1 MTIPGMYVTRFAR
14 QDDLDGVLALL
25 VRLQADT
32 AHHIGYLGETLG
44 ELTEEL
50 AEFEPDWP
58 SCTVVATDD
67 SGRLCGV
74 LSVEVDTEL
83 NRVFLHGPFVDVP
96 VNHPAGSRIW
106 DQTSDAL
113 YAEAAPLLRGVDDRE
128 VYGHTR
134 HRRLAAFAERHGFTA
149 GRPSGIYVL
158 GDDDLRGLLLR
169 DAGCPRTGPAREM
182 RVLPTDA
189 AVHEA
194 VAVLHERCFPKTYLS
209 GRKLVDDGGHHTV
222 VVAMDGDRVLG
233 YAAGKAEP
241 GEYYIDFVAVE
252 PDARGAGVGAAL
264 VTELVWKLAERH
276 GARPQAAASILAGN
290 ASSRRMFERLGF
302 ELYLELVAYRA
313 TPAA

>member
-1 MTIPGMYVTRFAR
+1 MYDIRFAG
-14 QDDLDGVLALL
+14 QDDMSAVPALL

-67 SGRLCGV
+67 SGRVCGV

-83 NRVFLHGPFVDVP
+83 RRAFLHGPFVDVP

-106 DQTSDAL
+106 DQTADAL
-113 YAEAAPLLRGVDDRE
+113 YAHAAPLLEGVADRE
-128 VYGHTR
+128 VYGHTH

-149 GRPSGIYVL
+149 GRASGIYL
-158 GDDDLRGLLLR
+158 LDGDGLRGLLLR
-169 DAGCPRTGPAREM
+169 EAACPRTGAAREM

-209 GRKLVDDGGHHTV
+209 GRKLVDGGGGHTV
-222 VVAMDGDRVLG
+222 VVAMDGDAVLG

-252 PDARGAGVGAAL
+252 PDVRGAGVGAAL
-264 VTELVWKLAERH
+264 VTELVWKLAERS

-290 ASSRRMFERLGF
+290 GSSRRMFARLGF
-302 ELYLELVAYRA
+302 RLHLELVAYRA
-313 TPAA
+313 NAA

>member
-1 MTIPGMYVTRFAR
+1 MYDIRFAG
-14 QDDLDGVLALL
+14 QDDLDAVLALL

-83 NRVFLHGPFVDVP
+83 RRVFLHGPFVDVP

-106 DQTSDAL
+106 DQTADAL
-113 YAEAAPLLRGVDDRE
+113 YARAEPLLRDIADRE
-128 VYGHTR
+128 VYGHTE
-134 HRRLAAFAERHGFTA
+134 HRRLAAFAQRHGFTA
-149 GRPSGIYVL
+149 GRASGIHVL
-158 GDDDLRGLLLR
+158 AGDGLRNLLLR

-189 AVHEA
+189 SVHQA

-209 GRKLVDDGGHHTV
+209 GRQLVDESRGHTV
-222 VVAMDGDRVLG
+222 VVAMDGERVLG

-241 GEYYIDFVAVE
+241 GEFYVDFVAVE
-252 PDARGAGVGAAL
+252 PDVRGAGVGAAL
-264 VTELVWKLAERH
+264 VTELVWKLAERF
-276 GARPQAAASILAGN
+276 GARPQAAASILVGN
-290 ASSRRMFERLGF
+290 ASSRRMFDRLGF
-302 ELYLELVAYRA
+302 RLHLELVAYRA
-313 TPAA
+313 GRAA

>member
-1 MTIPGMYVTRFAR
+1 MYDIRFAEP
-14 QDDLDGVLALL
+14 DDFAEVPALL
-25 VRLQADT
+25 VRLQADA

-106 DQTSDAL
+106 DQTADAL
-113 YAEAAPLLRGVDDRE
+113 YAHAAPLLRGIVDRE
-128 VYGHTR
+128 VYGHTE
-134 HRRLAAFAERHGFTA
+134 HRRLAAFARRHGFTA
-149 GRPSGIYVL
+149 GRASGIHVL
-158 GDDDLRGLLLR
+158 DGDGLRGLLLR
-169 DAGCPRTGPAREM
+169 EASCPRTGPAREM
-182 RVLPTDA
+182 RVLPTDS
-189 AVHEA
+189 AVHQA

-209 GRKLVDDGGHHTV
+209 GRKLVDGTGKHTV
-222 VVAMDGDRVLG
+222 VVAMDGDSVLG

-241 GEYYIDFVAVE
+241 GEYYLDFVAVE
-252 PDARGAGVGAAL
+252 PGVRGAGVGSAL
-264 VTELVWKLAERH
+264 VTELVWKLAERF
-276 GARPQAAASILAGN
+276 GARPQAAASILVGN
-290 ASSRRMFERLGF
+290 TSSRRMFDRLGF
-302 ELYLELVAYRA
+302 RLHLELVAYRA
-313 TPAA
+313 A